1 MYIYIYEYMNIWIYI
16 YIYSTYIHM
25 YIYISLPEPK
35 SSWTP
40 MFKSSCWPAE
50 KSFFFGR
57 WDVGGD
63 HHGQDVDHAVRLAP
77 RYRTGKTWGKTL
89 GKTLINRG
97 SWLGKSL
104 VVYGNIWMIPC
115 KWRFEWKNQLLSSI
129 VGNNYCTCRM
139 EHPFIIN
146 YIIKYYKNQLLSSI
160 ENGT

>member
-1 MYIYIYEYMNIWIYI
+1 MFICACLLTLYIYIHICNVFIYIYMNIWIYI
-16 YIYSTYIHM
+16 YIL
-25 YIYISLPEPK
+25 YIYTHIYIYHCQSPK

-50 KSFFFGR
+50 KSCFFLGR

-97 SWLGKSL
+97 SWMGKSL

-129 VGNNYCTCRM
+129 VGNNYCTV
-139 EHPFIIN
+139 EWNIH
-146 YIIKYYKNQLLSSI
+146 L
-160 ENGT
+160 